1 MQLPEKTLSQA
12 YSYSIPDVKDPVSVD
27 ENSAME
33 QDNDISDFSSSKRYL
48 LLKTIIWLPSGT
60 NLYE

>member
-12 YSYSIPDVKDPVSVD
+12 YLYSKPDVKDPVSVD

-48 LLKTIIWLPSGT
+48 LLKIIIWLLS
-60 NLYE
+60 

>member
-12 YSYSIPDVKDPVSVD
+12 YAYSMPDVKDPVSVD

-33 QDNDISDFSSSKRYL
+33 QDNDISDFSSPKRYL
-48 LLKTIIWLPSGT
+48 LLKIIFWLLP
-60 NLYE
+60 